1 VMDLTS
7 SVQATLKSA
16 GYQTG
21 LSELERL
28 VSVWFED
35 ESIMGFV
42 SVFTEVASLLQR
54 WRPMETAFLQ
64 RHAGGLRASRE
75 KSWNVYGVF
84 LSTGV
89 ADTRQAREVRSI
101 EEDLERTRKLAAT
114 GITTREELIGALL
127 PILPLQYQPRL
138 EVEDVASRLQ
148 RRLTAIAPSA
158 ADVALDE
165 HVPAEDVIQL
175 LRAAR

>member
-1 VMDLTS
+1 MDLTS
-7 SVQATLKSA
+7 SVQATLNSA

-42 SVFTEVASLLQR
+42 SVFTDVASLLKR
-54 WRPMETAFLQ
+54 WRPMETAFLN
-64 RHAGGLRASRE
+64 RHVAGLKASHD

-84 LSTGV
+84 LSAGV
-89 ADTRQAREVRSI
+89 ADTFQARKVRWI

-138 EVEDVASRLQ
+138 EVEDVALRLR
-148 RRLTAIAPSA
+148 RRLAAIAPSA
-158 ADVALDE
+158 TDVALE
-165 HVPAEDVIQL
+165 ENVPAEDVIRL
-175 LRAAR
+175 LRSAR